1 MEADKTFGDTIT
13 ELCHNY
19 FEKVISPKGKPQL
32 DKEWTVISAIVQEDT
47 SVFQVVAL
55 GTGTKCLGDIETSAD
70 GDLLHDSHAEVVARR
85 AFVLY
90 LVEQCKFALKSDE
103 KSIFESKSKTEKFQ
117 LKENVKFHFYT
128 SHPPCG
134 DATIAPKR
142 QSIED
147 FDCDDFHST
156 LKRQKLINGNIN
168 NVDNNDFHST
178 SKQQKLIDDDIH
190 RTGAKSVDGVD
201 PLGVGADYHVAGAVR
216 TKPGKFSSV

>member
-1 MEADKTFGDTIT
+1 MEADKTFGDTIA
-13 ELCHNY
+13 EICHNY

-32 DKEWTVISAIVQEDT
+32 DKEWTVLSAIVQEDT

-55 GTGTKCLGDIETSAD
+55 GTGTKCLGDNETSAD
-70 GDLLHDSHAEVVARR
+70 GDLVHDSHAEVVARR

-90 LVEQCKFALKSDE
+90 LVEQCKLAIKSDE
-103 KSIFESKSKTEKFQ
+103 KSIFELKLKTEKFQ

-142 QSIED
+142 QSAED
-147 FDCDDFHST
+147 FDSEGFHST
-156 LKRQKLINGNIN
+156 SKRQKMIDDDIN

-178 SKQQKLIDDDIH
+178 LKRPKLIDDDIH

-216 TKPGKFSSV
+216 TKPGKFYFA